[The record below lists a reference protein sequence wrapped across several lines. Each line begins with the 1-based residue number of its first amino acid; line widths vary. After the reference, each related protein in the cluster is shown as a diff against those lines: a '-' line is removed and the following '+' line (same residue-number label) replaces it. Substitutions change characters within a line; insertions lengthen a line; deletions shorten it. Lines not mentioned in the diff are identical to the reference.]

1 MSERDVFVDP
11 LTRQSFLKRA
21 GVAGVAVLG
30 GTLWGTSPA
39 AARGRRVAK
48 VDTPIKHLVIACQE
62 NRSFDHYFGYA
73 QLVQT
78 AGFGPPAGYSQP
90 DAAGNPHRPFE
101 FTSLTTPDPPHSWSA
116 VHEQWDGGAMD
127 GFFKSSAARIGN
139 GDAAIG
145 YYTAAELPFY
155 YGLFDDS
162 ALVANYFCSLLGPTW
177 PNRFYFAAGTSGGI
191 TTNGVWGYGIFD
203 YPIILDL
210 LDEAGV
216 TWGIYNMNWDSVPFG
231 NTDNVFVFWKNFAHD
246 QRTLGSKGSFLND
259 ARKGR
264 LPQVSWLVSSFAHQ
278 KDEHPPADVSVGM
291 SLQAELITAVRES
304 PLWGSSAFLLTYDE
318 HGGFFDHVA
327 PPQVDAYGLSV
338 RVPLWVVSPY
348 AKTGPVQ
355 SSLPA
360 EHTSTLKL
368 IEALHGLS
376 PLSTRNHL
384 FDTSTPTGSNYQAN
398 GAPAPP
404 RDGRRD
410 ISNLL
415 DLFTF

>member
-1 MSERDVFVDP
+1 MSESRV
-11 LTRQSFLKRA
+11 TRRTFLRRA
-21 GVAGVAVLG
+21 GAAGAAVAG
-30 GTLWGTSPA
+30 GTLWATSPA
-39 AARGRRVAK
+39 AARARRVAQA
-48 VDTPIKHLVIACQE
+48 DTPIEHLVIACQE

-73 QLVQT
+73 PQVQT
-78 AGFGPPAGYSQP
+78 KGFGPPAGYFQP
-90 DAAGNPHRPFE
+90 DSNGGMHVPFE
-101 FTSLTTPDPPHSWSA
+101 FTSLSTPDPPHGWNA
-116 VHEQWDGGAMD
+116 VHQQYDNGEMD
-127 GFFKSSAARIGN
+127 GFRQAG

-145 YYTAAELPFY
+145 YYTADELPFY
-155 YGLFDDS
+155 YSLFDNS
-162 ALVANYFCSLLGPTW
+162 ALCANYFCSLLGPTW

-246 QRTLGSKGSFLND
+246 RRTLGSKGSFLND

-291 SLQAELITAVRES
+291 NLQQELITAVRES
-304 PLWGSSAFLLTYDE
+304 PAWESSAYLLTYDE

-327 PPQVDAYGLSV
+327 PPLVDSYGLSV
-338 RVPLWVVSPY
+338 RVPLWVVSPH
-348 AKTGPVQ
+348 AKIGPVQ
-355 SSLPA
+355 SSLAA
-360 EHTSTLKL
+360 EHSSTLKL
-368 IEALHGLS
+368 IEALHGLP

-384 FDTSTPTGSNYQAN
+384 FDASTPTGSNYQAN
-398 GAPAPP
+398 GAAAPP
-404 RDGRRD
+404 RDGRND

-415 DLFTF
+415 DLFSF